1 MSEEKL
7 TVAELLA
14 RRQKEGA
21 PSEPPRRRRRRS
33 LEDGGVSVQELTGS
47 IPRVKAG
54 EPRRGAHAL
63 SNADGGQTTTSD
75 LLADEAATKATEE
88 AQATEPEA
96 EAPEHS
102 EAVAES
108 VIVAEEADSSEH
120 EVQAE
125 AEAEAAAREEEEPEL
140 IEADT
145 EVADTEVAEAEVAD
159 TEVAEAEADEVAE
172 EPAAPAVPVAPATP
186 QQEQAAPSTPTT
198 QPAAPA
204 VPLAIP
210 MEPRPVMVNSERS
223 EITYTFTELRDM
235 ADESQQIG
243 EPGPVARAVLTGSNA
258 YDDRPTASI
267 PVVQDNVDEASEAS
281 AESDDVDGE
290 QLAESET
297 TEAPEEQTHVL
308 PQVEEADAVGETEAA
323 QETDTFEATDADA
336 DTGAASEAAV
346 AAAVAPE
353 VAQPE
358 DVQAETTPTQ
368 VAADEKQSE
377 PRDVVKREES
387 KSSKGKVAARD
398 GYAEDNSLSVP
409 LLLIQVFVGLI
420 AGALV
425 FLGFTLAWSS
435 LPKIVVVIMAL
446 VVAGGFA
453 GMANYLRREKD
464 KLTPI
469 LAGLVGLALTFGP
482 WILFQL

>member
-33 LEDGGVSVQELTGS
+33 LEEGGVSVQELTGS
-47 IPRVKAG
+47 IPRVKAD

-63 SNADGGQTTTSD
+63 SNADDDQTTTSD
-75 LLADEAATKATEE
+75 LLADEAAANAAEE
-88 AQATEPEA
+88 AQATEPEV

-108 VIVAEEADSSEH
+108 VVVAEGADSSEH

-125 AEAEAAAREEEEPEL
+125 AEAEAAAQEEEESEL
-140 IEADT
+140 AEAD
-145 EVADTEVAEAEVAD
+145 AEVAD
-159 TEVAEAEADEVAE
+159 AEVAEVEADDVEADEVAE
-172 EPAAPAVPVAPATP
+172 VAEEPVAPVAPAAP
-186 QQEQAAPSTPTT
+186 QQEQAAQSTPTA

-267 PVVQDNVDEASEAS
+267 PVVQDNVNEESEVS

-290 QLAESET
+290 QLAE
-297 TEAPEEQTHVL
+297 A
-308 PQVEEADAVGETEAA
+308 EAA
-323 QETDTFEATDADA
+323 QETATFEAADADA
-336 DTGAASEAAV
+336 DTGAASKAAV

-353 VAQPE
+353 VAQAEGAQADIEQTE
-358 DVQAETTPTQ
+358 DAPAEAAQVETTPTQ
-368 VAADEKQSE
+368 AAADEKQSE

-387 KSSKGKVAARD
+387 KNSTGKAVARD

-425 FLGFTLAWSS
+425 FLGFTMAWSS

>member
-33 LEDGGVSVQELTGS
+33 LEEGGVSVQELTGS
-47 IPRVKAG
+47 IPRVKAD

-63 SNADGGQTTTSD
+63 SNADDDQTTTSD
-75 LLADEAATKATEE
+75 LLADEAAANAAEE
-88 AQATEPEA
+88 AQAAEPEV

-108 VIVAEEADSSEH
+108 VVVAEGADSSEH

-125 AEAEAAAREEEEPEL
+125 AEAEAAAQEEEES
-140 IEADT
+140 
-145 EVADTEVAEAEVAD
+145 EVAEADAEVAD
-159 TEVAEAEADEVAE
+159 AEVAEVEADDVEADEVTEVAE
-172 EPAAPAVPVAPATP
+172 EPAAPVAPAAS
-186 QQEQAAPSTPTT
+186 QQEQAAQSTPTAH
-198 QPAAPA
+198 PAAPA

-281 AESDDVDGE
+281 AEMDDVDGE
-290 QLAESET
+290 QLAE
-297 TEAPEEQTHVL
+297 A
-308 PQVEEADAVGETEAA
+308 EAA
-323 QETDTFEATDADA
+323 QETATFEAADADA
-336 DTGAASEAAV
+336 DTGAASKAAV

-353 VAQPE
+353 VAQAE
-358 DVQAETTPTQ
+358 DAQADIEQAEDAPAEAAQVETTPTQ
-368 VAADEKQSE
+368 AVADEKQAE

-387 KSSKGKVAARD
+387 KSSKGKAVARD

-425 FLGFTLAWSS
+425 FLGFTMAWSS

>member
-33 LEDGGVSVQELTGS
+33 LEEGGVSVQELTGS

-63 SNADGGQTTTSD
+63 SNADDGQTTTSD
-75 LLADEAATKATEE
+75 LLADEAATNGTEE
-88 AQATEPEA
+88 ARASEPEA
-96 EAPEHS
+96 EAPKHS

-125 AEAEAAAREEEEPEL
+125 AEAE
-140 IEADT
+140 
-145 EVADTEVAEAEVAD
+145 V
-159 TEVAEAEADEVAE
+159 
-172 EPAAPAVPVAPATP
+172 AVPVAPATP
-186 QQEQAAPSTPTT
+186 QQEQAAPSMPTT
-198 QPAAPA
+198 QPAATA

-267 PVVQDNVDEASEAS
+267 PVVQDSVDEEAAAS

-297 TEAPEEQTHVL
+297 TEAPEEQTRVL
-308 PQVEEADAVGETEAA
+308 PQVEEADAAGETEAA
-323 QETDTFEATDADA
+323 QETDTFEAADADA

-377 PRDVVKREES
+377 PRDVVKREEP

-409 LLLIQVFVGLI
+409 LLLVQVFVGLI

-425 FLGFTLAWSS
+425 FLGFTMAWSS

>member
-63 SNADGGQTTTSD
+63 SNADDGQTTTSD
-75 LLADEAATKATEE
+75 LLADEAATNATEE

-125 AEAEAAAREEEEPEL
+125 AEAEAAAQEEEEPEL

-145 EVADTEVAEAEVAD
+145 EVAEV
-159 TEVAEAEADEVAE
+159 EADEVAE

-267 PVVQDNVDEASEAS
+267 PVVQDNVDEASETS

-297 TEAPEEQTHVL
+297 TAAPEEQTHVL

>member
-1 MSEEKL
+1 MSEDKL

-63 SNADGGQTTTSD
+63 SNADDGQTTTSD
-75 LLADEAATKATEE
+75 LLADEAATNATEE

-145 EVADTEVAEAEVAD
+145 EVAEAEVAD
-159 TEVAEAEADEVAE
+159 AEVAEVEADEVAE
-172 EPAAPAVPVAPATP
+172 EPAAPAVPAVPATP

-281 AESDDVDGE
+281 AESDDVDGD

-297 TEAPEEQTHVL
+297 TEASEEQTHVL

-323 QETDTFEATDADA
+323 QETETFEATDADA

-368 VAADEKQSE
+368 VAANEKQSE

>member
-33 LEDGGVSVQELTGS
+33 LEEGGVSVQELTGS
-47 IPRVKAG
+47 IPRVKAD

-63 SNADGGQTTTSD
+63 SNADDDQTTTSD
-75 LLADEAATKATEE
+75 LLADEAAANAAEE
-88 AQATEPEA
+88 AQATEPEV

-102 EAVAES
+102 EAVAEP
-108 VIVAEEADSSEH
+108 VVVAEGADSSEH

-125 AEAEAAAREEEEPEL
+125 AEAEA
-140 IEADT
+140 D
-145 EVADTEVAEAEVAD
+145 EVA
-159 TEVAEAEADEVAE
+159 EVAE
-172 EPAAPAVPVAPATP
+172 EPVAPVAPAAP
-186 QQEQAAPSTPTT
+186 QQEQAAQSTPTA

-235 ADESQQIG
+235 ADESQQLG

-267 PVVQDNVDEASEAS
+267 PVVQDNVDEESEAS

-290 QLAESET
+290 QFAE
-297 TEAPEEQTHVL
+297 A
-308 PQVEEADAVGETEAA
+308 EAA
-323 QETDTFEATDADA
+323 QETATFEAADADA
-336 DTGAASEAAV
+336 DTGAASKAAV

-353 VAQPE
+353 VAQAE
-358 DVQAETTPTQ
+358 DAQADIEQAEDAPAEAAQVETTPPQ
-368 VAADEKQSE
+368 AAADEKQAE

-409 LLLIQVFVGLI
+409 LLLVQVFVGLI

-425 FLGFTLAWSS
+425 FLGFTMAWSS

>member
-63 SNADGGQTTTSD
+63 SNADDGQTTTSD
-75 LLADEAATKATEE
+75 LLADEAATNATEE

-125 AEAEAAAREEEEPEL
+125 AEAEAAAQEEEEPEL
-140 IEADT
+140 VE
-145 EVADTEVAEAEVAD
+145 AD

-281 AESDDVDGE
+281 AESDDVDGD

-297 TEAPEEQTHVL
+297 TEASEEQTHVL

-346 AAAVAPE
+346 AAAVAPQ

-387 KSSKGKVAARD
+387 KSSKGKAAARD

>member
-63 SNADGGQTTTSD
+63 SNADDGQTTTSD
-75 LLADEAATKATEE
+75 LLADEAANNATEE

-145 EVADTEVAEAEVAD
+145 EVAD

-267 PVVQDNVDEASEAS
+267 PVVQDNVDEASETS

-368 VAADEKQSE
+368 VAADEKRSE